1 MFGRVFSI
9 LGIKNEELG
18 DDQKIWK
25 ARCVFQGS
33 NVRTKTGTSAA
44 DLFVEGSNAPASFAA
59 TRAAIGV
66 AALRGF
72 NASLRDA
79 ETAYLQA
86 VIDTPT
92 RTPTFVELPREWWP
106 DSWFHD
112 GALRQIP
119 KYDRPHCR
127 LLRALYGHPEAGAL
141 WEARLDSIMKTLG
154 WSPTPGNG
162 KVYSHTRTGAAMVV
176 YVDDML
182 LLSPPNDTDRL
193 R

>member
-1 MFGRVFSI
+1 MNSKKVWDTSEVYSLRDILWNSEIPEAMFGRVFTI

-18 DDQKIWK
+18 DDRKVWK
-25 ARCVFQGS
+25 ARCVFQES
-33 NVRTKTGTSAA
+33 NVRTNARTFAA
-44 DLFVEGSNAPASFAA
+44 DLFEETSNEPASFAG

-92 RTPTFVELPREWWP
+92 RTPTFVELLRELWP
-106 DSWFHD
+106 DTWFQD
-112 GALRQIP
+112 RALRQIP
-119 KYDRPHCR
+119 KNDRPHCR

-141 WEARLDSIMKTLG
+141 WEARLDNIMKTLG
-154 WSPTPGNG
+154 WSPISGNG
-162 KVYSHTRTGAAMVV
+162 
-176 YVDDML
+176 
-182 LLSPPNDTDRL
+182 
-193 R
+193 

>member
-1 MFGRVFSI
+1 MNSKKVWDTDEVYSLTDILRNPKIPEAMFGRVFSI
-9 LGIKNEELG
+9 LGIKHEELG

-33 NVRTKTGTSAA
+33 NLRTRTSAA
-44 DLFVEGSNAPASFAA
+44 DLFEETSDAPAPFAA
-59 TRAAIGV
+59 TIAAFGV

-72 NASLRDA
+72 NASRRDA
-79 ETAYLQA
+79 DTAYLQA

-92 RTPTFVELPREWWP
+92 RTPTLP
-106 DSWFHD
+106 DSWFYD

-141 WEARLDSIMKTLG
+141 WEARLDRILKTLG
-154 WSPTPGNG
+154 WSLI
-162 KVYSHTRTGAAMVV
+162 H
-176 YVDDML
+176 
-182 LLSPPNDTDRL
+182 
-193 R
+193 